1 MSYIMRPDSA
11 SIAVPVSIPD
21 GGTGSVNPID
31 AMTALT
37 TPPFALSTQSPD
49 WGIIPIV
56 PPIAP
61 ADPVENERAINDIIA
76 TLQLLGVTV

>member
-1 MSYIMRPDSA
+1 MRPNSA
-11 SIAVPVSIPD
+11 TLATPVSIPN

-37 TPPFALSTQSPD
+37 TPTFGLSSQSPD
-49 WGIIPIV
+49 WGVV
-56 PPIAP
+56 PLLPPVAP